1 MRKGSIKLVLLSI
14 IILLLGIIAANMCLS
29 RSYVNTARQGRHY
42 RYGQYSQWPL
52 KEYYDSLGYFPRSV
66 EDAVDFVDIVNNYY
80 NFVDSKED
88 IRARMMLGDMY
99 SRKDGEIV
107 YIPLY
112 DYKTKI
118 PTSFIFLSA
127 GIDGKMDNQISPS
140 DTLHTNTWWHDLDV
154 YNYGEA
160 ILLKD
165 FYEKWSENGAL
176 LSDSLFIKYY
186 PPYPDLEP
194 RFSMIKYLFGKKD
207 WIIQIG
213 LVE

>member
-1 MRKGSIKLVLLSI
+1 MTLF
-14 IILLLGIIAANMCLS
+14 GIILS
-29 RSYVNTARQGRHY
+29 RSFLSY
-42 RYGQYSQWPL
+42 RYKNVAYEMRFYQHVPASEMPL

-66 EDAVDFVDIVNNYY
+66 EDAVDLIDKINNDY
-80 NFVDSKED
+80 NFIDTKEN
-88 IRARMMLGDMY
+88 IRARMSLDDLF
-99 SRKDGEIV
+99 SRNDGEIA

-112 DYKTKI
+112 DYETKI

-127 GIDGKMDNQISPS
+127 GIDGKMDNRISSS
-140 DTLHTNTWWHDLDV
+140 DTLYTNTWWHYLDV

-160 ILLKD
+160 ILVQDHWKKVD
-165 FYEKWSENGAL
+165 ENW
-176 LSDSLFIKYY
+176 SLFDEYTYMKFY

-213 LVE
+213 LINN